1 MNLEEEYILVQKQ
14 INSLKK
20 NNNTVPKYL
29 YEKQYNI
36 VKNIN
41 DTFEKEQI
49 EDIEHYAVG
58 IRQNMML
65 KYFAEKI
72 GRPVEEFKTKIRNYY
87 YKLTGEE
94 ISDERMNIKD

>member
-1 MNLEEEYILVQKQ
+1 
-14 INSLKK
+14 
-20 NNNTVPKYL
+20 
-29 YEKQYNI
+29 
-36 VKNIN
+36 
-41 DTFEKEQI
+41 
-49 EDIEHYAVG
+49 
-58 IRQNMML
+58 MML